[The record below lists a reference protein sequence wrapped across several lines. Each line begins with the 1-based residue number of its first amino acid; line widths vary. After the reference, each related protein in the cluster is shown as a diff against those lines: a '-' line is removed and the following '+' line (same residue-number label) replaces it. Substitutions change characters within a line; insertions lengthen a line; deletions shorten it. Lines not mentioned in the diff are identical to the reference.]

1 MIKKRTKRKIISYIV
16 TFVLMLCIM
25 CSSMIVVGKYS
36 MFSKHGVFR
45 AYERVGFFD
54 GLSSELQ
61 IEAYQLGI
69 PYGIEKKCLKDVF
82 QRKYIMRDLMDTLS
96 AELEGETT
104 VIKTDFLRSDI
115 KSNVTRQMGKL
126 TQKQEESLNKYI
138 VEVEKMYQKKM
149 VVPGLEYIAKMI
161 NIATKLLL
169 IVVPI
174 CVLLAILCM
183 FYLISTR
190 SQVYRGM
197 RYITYAVLGAGIT
210 LLTVFAA
217 FISDGFIYRFNISDV
232 FMRRF
237 YTYYIGHEFLMQ
249 VFTGIGFLILGC
261 IMIYMIKR
269 KKYNQ

>member
-1 MIKKRTKRKIISYIV
+1 
-16 TFVLMLCIM
+16 
-25 CSSMIVVGKYS
+25 
-36 MFSKHGVFR
+36 
-45 AYERVGFFD
+45 
-54 GLSSELQ
+54 
-61 IEAYQLGI
+61 
-69 PYGIEKKCLKDVF
+69 
-82 QRKYIMRDLMDTLS
+82 MDTLS